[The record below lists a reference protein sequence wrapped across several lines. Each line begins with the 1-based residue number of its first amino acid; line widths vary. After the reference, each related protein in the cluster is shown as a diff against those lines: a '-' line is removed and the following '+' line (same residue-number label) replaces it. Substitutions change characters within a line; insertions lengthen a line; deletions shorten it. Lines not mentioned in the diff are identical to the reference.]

1 MVNKKGL
8 WFLTLFGLIL
18 VLSVYYVTL
27 PEELIMTNANQDE
40 DQTIVDVE
48 EKSALETLRI
58 ESDAEL
64 EVTMKELQDILTNV
78 DSTIEEKNAA
88 FEQMKELNNN
98 KSLEQ
103 DLEKKIKETY
113 NLESFI
119 KINGTDIQITINS
132 DKHDKQ
138 LANNIMRTIQENFDT
153 KQYISVKFQS

>member
-18 VLSVYYVTL
+18 VLSVYYITL

>member
-18 VLSVYYVTL
+18 VLSVYYITL

-132 DKHDKQ
+132 NKHDKQ

>member
-18 VLSVYYVTL
+18 VLSVYYITL

-48 EKSALETLRI
+48 GKSALETLRI

>member
-18 VLSVYYVTL
+18 VLSVYYITL

-113 NLESFI
+113 NLGSFI

-132 DKHDKQ
+132 NKHDKQ

>member
-18 VLSVYYVTL
+18 VLSVYYITL

-138 LANNIMRTIQENFDT
+138 LAKNIMRTIQENFDT

>member
-18 VLSVYYVTL
+18 VLSVYYITL

-48 EKSALETLRI
+48 GKSALETLRI

-132 DKHDKQ
+132 NKHDKQ